1 MKKTVLEIKTLKIT
15 GTKGFSLLAG
25 VNREIIPQHV
35 TKLTT
40 SLDKMG
46 VIRPVVVATFDFLDG
61 TMTTYIIDGQHLY
74 HALMRVGWDVP
85 YKTIEIK
92 DTVDLAEH
100 LALLNNSSKSWQM
113 KDYIKVWS
121 NVNKDYV
128 KLNKYF
134 NTYDIELSQVAE
146 ILMNNTCNGTVGGS
160 HISTSIKK
168 GEFRIDDEK
177 RGTMLLNYITDALKI
192 VKRMDR
198 MSNKLF
204 IASYVNFVNT
214 YDGYDHK
221 QFLANLKL
229 NKDKFKTITQDPEE
243 YKKLLKSIS

>member
-1 MKKTVLEIKTLKIT
+1 MKKTLEIKTLKTT
-15 GTKGFSLLAG
+15 GNKGFSVLAG
-25 VNREIIPQHV
+25 INRAIVPSHV
-35 TKLTT
+35 TKLTN
-40 SLDKMG
+40 SLEKMG
-46 VIRPVVVATFDFLDG
+46 VVRPVVVSTIDFVDG
-61 TMTTYIIDGQHLY
+61 SKKVYIIDGQHLY
-74 HALMRVGWDVP
+74 HALMRMGWDIP
-85 YKTIEIK
+85 YKEIPIK
-92 DTVDLAEH
+92 DSVDLAEH
-100 LALLNNSSKSWQM
+100 LALLNASSKSWSM
-113 KDYIKVWS
+113 KDYITVWS

-160 HISTSIKK
+160 YVSTSIKK
-168 GEFRIDDEK
+168 GEFSIDDEK
-177 RGTMLLNYITDALKI
+177 RAVMLLNNITDALKI

-198 MSNKLF
+198 MSNKMF
-204 IASYVNFVNT
+204 IASYVNFINS

-229 NKDKFKTITQDPEE
+229 NKDKFKTITHDPEE

>member
-1 MKKTVLEIKTLKIT
+1 MNKKTLEIKTLKIT
-15 GTKGFSLLAG
+15 GTKGFSILAG

-35 TKLTT
+35 TKLST

-46 VIRPVVVATFDFLDG
+46 IIRPVVVATFDFLDG

-85 YKTIEIK
+85 YTTIEIK
-92 DTVDLAEH
+92 DTIDLAEH

-134 NTYDIELSQVAE
+134 NTYDVELSQLAE
-146 ILMNNTCNGTVGGS
+146 ILMNNTCNGNVGGS
-160 HISTSIKK
+160 HISNCIKK
-168 GEFRIDDEK
+168 GEFVINDEK
-177 RGTMLLNYITDALKI
+177 AAVFLLNCVTDALKL

-198 MSNKLF
+198 MSNRMF
-204 IASYVNFVNT
+204 IATYVNFINS
-214 YDGYDHK
+214 YNNYDHK
-221 QFLANLKL
+221 QFLVNLKL
-229 NKDKFKTITQDPEE
+229 NKEKFKTLTQDPEE
-243 YKKLLKSIS
+243 YKKLLKSIL

>member
-1 MKKTVLEIKTLKIT
+1 MKKTLEIKTLKIT

-25 VNREIIPQHV
+25 VNRPVIPQHV
-35 TKLTT
+35 TKLAA
-40 SLDKMG
+40 SIDAMG
-46 VIRPVVVATFDFLDG
+46 VIRPVVVAKFDFLDG
-61 TMTTYIIDGQHLY
+61 VMNTYIIDGQHLY
-74 HALMRVGWDVP
+74 HALMRMGWDIP
-85 YKTIEIK
+85 YTEVSVK
-92 DTVDLAEH
+92 DSVQLAER
-100 LALLNNSSKSWQM
+100 LALLNNSSKSWSM
-113 KDYIKVWS
+113 KDYILVWS
-121 NVNKDYV
+121 GINKDYV

-146 ILMNNTCNGTVGGS
+146 ILMNNTCNGNIGGS

-177 RGTMLLNYITDALKI
+177 RATMLLNNITDALKI

-204 IASYVNFVNT
+204 IASYVNFVNL

-229 NKDKFKTITQDPEE
+229 NKEKFKTITQDPEE

>member
-1 MKKTVLEIKTLKIT
+1 MNKKTLTIKTLKIT
-15 GTKGFSLLAG
+15 GSKGFSILAG
-25 VNREIIPQHV
+25 INRDIVPHHV
-35 TKLTT
+35 TKLST

-46 VIRPVVVATFDFLDG
+46 IIRPVVVATFDFLDG
-61 TMTTYIIDGQHLY
+61 VMTTYIIDGQHLY

-92 DTVDLAEH
+92 NTVDLAEH

-113 KDYIKVWS
+113 RDYIKVWS
-121 NVNKDYV
+121 NINKDYV

-146 ILMNNTCNGTVGGS
+146 ILMNNTCGNHSGGS
-160 HISTSIKK
+160 HISSIIKK
-168 GEFRIDDEK
+168 GEFAIDDEK
-177 RGTMLLNYITDALKI
+177 RGVTLLNYVTDALKL

-204 IASYVNFVNT
+204 ISSYVNFVNT
-214 YDGYDHK
+214 YDRYDHK

-229 NKDKFKTITQDPEE
+229 NKDKFKTVTQDPEE
-243 YKKLLKSIS
+243 YKKLLKSII